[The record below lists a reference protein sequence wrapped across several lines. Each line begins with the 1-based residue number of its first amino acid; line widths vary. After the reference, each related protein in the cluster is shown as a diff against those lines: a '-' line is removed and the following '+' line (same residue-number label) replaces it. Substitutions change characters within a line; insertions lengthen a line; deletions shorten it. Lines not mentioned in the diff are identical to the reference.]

1 MGENKLLVPELKI
14 TKNIRKFERHNQNK
28 RVEVVYDYLFNGHS
42 HRWLDKHILGQD
54 SSYTRGWN
62 SMAILHH
69 LGIVDVHKGIFKEH
83 TVGQA
88 IEVLTQQNDEM
99 FEPIIEMLRER
110 NNEYSSIE
118 VVTEHPLQYGTRTM
132 EEVERELEEETKT
145 SRGLTKRE
153 RSKRL
158 KQALKIPRIL
168 TVTTTTYQRNAD
180 VVAEVLERASGIC
193 ERCGAPAPFIRAADG
208 TPYLE
213 VHHKKRLADG
223 GEDTVEN
230 AIAVCPNC
238 HRELHFGIN
247 EIGEGSLE

>member
-1 MGENKLLVPELKI
+1 MIVPELKI
-14 TKNIRKFERHNQNK
+14 TENVRKFERHNKNK
-28 RVEVVYDYLFNGHS
+28 RIEVVYDYLFNGHS
-42 HRWLDKHILGQD
+42 HRWLDEHILGQD

-69 LGIVDVHKGIFKEH
+69 IGLIDVHKGIFKEY
-83 TVGQA
+83 TVEQA

-118 VVTEHPLQYGTRTM
+118 IITEQPLQYGTKTM

-180 VVAEVLERASGIC
+180 VVAEVLDRANGTC
-193 ERCGAPAPFIRAADG
+193 ERCGAAAPFIRASDG

-213 VHHKKRLADG
+213 VHHKIRLADG

-238 HRELHFGIN
+238 HRELHFGKN
-247 EIGEGSLE
+247 